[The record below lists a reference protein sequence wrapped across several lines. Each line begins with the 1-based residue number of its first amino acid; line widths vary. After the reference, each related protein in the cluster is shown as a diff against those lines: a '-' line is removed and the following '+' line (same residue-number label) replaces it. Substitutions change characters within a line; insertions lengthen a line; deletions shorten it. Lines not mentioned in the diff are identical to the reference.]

1 MEYDRTRA
9 LLDGSVRIEGVE
21 ATFESGRLA
30 SDVFE
35 RMVRDQAFDVA
46 ELGLTF
52 YLRTLARPDPPFVAI
67 PVFLARQFRH
77 SNIFVNVKSGIEK
90 PQDLVGK
97 TIGEFGTY
105 GHDVGVMAKGV
116 LADEYGVTPDQ
127 CRWVVGG
134 ADFAMAPFDFVPLIH
149 PANVDVRPAP
159 EGRGLSAMLEA
170 GEIDALISARVP
182 QCVVDGSPEVGRLF
196 PDYEAVE
203 RDYYARTGVYPIMH
217 AVVVRRELAAERPD
231 IVQAVYRAFTEAKDV
246 ALGRYRQGATG
257 QHMELMVPW
266 FTPLHARNRKLF
278 GDDFFAYGIEP
289 NRKAVDTFLRYF
301 HEQGLSERRFAVDE
315 IFADGDW

>member
-1 MEYDRTRA
+1 
-9 LLDGSVRIEGVE
+9 
-21 ATFESGRLA
+21 
-30 SDVFE
+30 
-35 RMVRDQAFDVA
+35 MVRDQAFDVA

-52 YLRTLARPDPPFVAI
+52 YLRTLALPDPPFVAI

-77 SNIFVNVKSGIEK
+77 ANIFVSTKSGIEK

-105 GHDVGVMAKGV
+105 GHDVGIMAKGV

-127 CRWVVGG
+127 CRWLVGG
-134 ADFAMAPFDFVPLIH
+134 ADVAMAPFDFVPLIH
-149 PANVDVRPAP
+149 PANVDVQPAP
-159 EGRGLSAMLEA
+159 DGRGLSEMLEA

-182 QCVVDGSPEVGRLF
+182 QCVVDGSPEVRRLF
-196 PDYEAVE
+196 PDYESVE

-217 AVVVRRELAAERPD
+217 TVVVRRELAAERPD
-231 IVQAVYRAFTEAKDV
+231 IVRAVYRAFAEAKDV
-246 ALGRYRQGATG
+246 ALDRYRQGSTG

-266 FTPLHARNRKLF
+266 FTPLHTRNHSLF

-289 NRKAVDTFLRYF
+289 NRNAVDTFLRYF
-301 HEQGLSERRFAVDE
+301 HEQGLSERRFTVDE